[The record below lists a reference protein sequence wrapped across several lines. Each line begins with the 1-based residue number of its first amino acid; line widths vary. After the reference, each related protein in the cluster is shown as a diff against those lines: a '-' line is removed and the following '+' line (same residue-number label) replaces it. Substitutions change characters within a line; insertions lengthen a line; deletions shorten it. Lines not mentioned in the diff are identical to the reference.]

1 MTKNTLILLIFLALA
16 LSCCAIAATCGTGVY
31 VFQAIE
37 SRNAPASPT
46 ASALITPEAS
56 LPTITPAGPTV
67 TPFPTPTV
75 APGVTPAAQPPSTE
89 AQLHSVE
96 APPNNALD
104 LAARLRPEL
113 GKVASVVNAATPD
126 YNEGDII
133 PFWVSNSDTDENW
146 QVQAELVIKGKHVYM
161 WREVGSKVKTSDL
174 RKAARFFD
182 EQIYPT
188 DRAFFGSEWTPGI
201 DNDPRLHVLHA
212 KGLGGSIAGYY
223 SSADEIPAVIHPYSN
238 EKEMFYI
245 NVDNNRVGS
254 QFYDG
259 TLAHE
264 FQHMIHWRQDMN
276 ESTWLNEGASEL
288 AMQLNGL
295 KRSSNLR
302 PDSVFAQD
310 PDIQL
315 NAWPDSDES
324 YAHYGNAYLFLS
336 YFLSRFGED
345 ATKALVADPSNGM
358 DSVDDVLRQ
367 LGAGMTADDFFA
379 DWVIANWLDDVS
391 LGDGR
396 WGYPNYDVDKM
407 QAVKAFSE
415 LPARESDDVHQY
427 AADYYTFPPAES
439 LTINFEGDPAT
450 RLAATDAHSGELA
463 WWSNR
468 VDESDTRLTF
478 PVDLTETD
486 TATLHFFTWYDIEDL
501 WDYAYL
507 EVSPDDGQT
516 WTMLETTRTTDEN
529 PNGNAYGAGY
539 TGKSKDSVAAWVE
552 EQVDLSGYAGKKIL
566 IRFEYVTDA
575 AVTQP
580 GMFIDDVSIPETG
593 YFQDFENGLAD
604 WQSEGWLLT
613 NNRLQQR
620 WLVQVIEPLPDGD
633 VKVQRIPVD
642 ETGHGELRLTDVRS
656 KDDLTLVISA
666 LAPATVETAS
676 YQFTITPQ

>member
-642 ETGHGELRLTDVRS
+642 ETGHGELRLTGVRS